1 MDSIKTVGD
10 ITSISIVAGTLTNIL
25 PPLAALLTIVW
36 TGIRIYETKTIRKCI
51 RSWRI
56 KKKELDVTDS

>member
-1 MDSIKTVGD
+1 MESIKTIGD

-36 TGIRIYETKTIRKCI
+36 TVIRIYETKTIRKCI

-56 KKKELDVTDS
+56 KKKESDVTDS